1 MVLDPWVTVKG
12 VVRTVFGI
20 SIVTVPSVE
29 SINSALKIVVRA
41 VWSYLRLDIAELAE
55 TEITFAPTEIV
66 WVSLGS
72 IMGNVAP
79 EGLSAES
86 K

>member
-20 SIVTVPSVE
+20 STVIVPSVE
-29 SINSALKIVVRA
+29 SINTALKLAVRV
-41 VWSYLRLDIAELAE
+41 VWSYLRLCIAELAE
-55 TEITFAPTEIV
+55 TEITLAPTETV

-72 IMGNVAP
+72 TMGNVAP